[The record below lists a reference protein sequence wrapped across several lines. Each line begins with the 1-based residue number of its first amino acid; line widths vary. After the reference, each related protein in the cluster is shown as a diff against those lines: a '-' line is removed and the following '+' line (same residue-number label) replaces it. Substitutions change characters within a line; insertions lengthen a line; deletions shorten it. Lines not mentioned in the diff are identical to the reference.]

1 MDRSGTNS
9 SDLKNVNFN
18 TYFLHFLTKKYKNEN
33 KSPKNFY
40 LTSMLWLKTK
50 SEQLAPIL

>member
-50 SEQLAPIL
+50 SEQLAPII